1 MAQTSMEMK
10 KDARRA
16 FFFGLLAL
24 FLISF
29 AAMSSYFS
37 YDEIGALAPRLRN
50 EMGFSSTNFLALYT
64 AYSISAV
71 LFSVMGGVLADK
83 LGVRKA
89 AILFASMFAFGT
101 LIVTIPKFWAM
112 LGGRF
117 LFGIGCEAYYVVMQK
132 VIAKWFKH
140 KMLATAFGVNLLL
153 CRLGTYASFFLLP
166 WIADHTS
173 TSSTLWIVTGITFLG
188 LASTGIYWFLD
199 GLGERRKYVAILEE
213 SAGSS
218 EKFSLKDVFRL
229 PKPFWVISLLC
240 VVFYSAI
247 FPFTAFSTDFF
258 VEQFKMTNQTAARLT
273 GLIILIS
280 MCSTWLIGAVIDSIG
295 KRATIMIIGAAM
307 MVPCHV
313 AIGYSSIDPRIPMII
328 LGLSF
333 SLVPA
338 ALWPAVPRLV
348 KEKQLGTA
356 YGVIAMIQNIG
367 LGLFPLL
374 AGRIRDHYG
383 SYKPAMI
390 MFSSLAI
397 LGVIFASW
405 LKVLEKKGG
414 GYLDKNK
421 PL

>member
-1 MAQTSMEMK
+1 MAKASVEMK
-10 KDARRA
+10 KDMKKA
-16 FFFGLLAL
+16 FLFGLIAL

-29 AAMSSYFS
+29 AAMTSYFS
-37 YDEIGALAPRLRN
+37 YDEIGALAPRLKTER
-50 EMGFSSTNFLALYT
+50 GFSSTNFLALYT
-64 AYSISAV
+64 AYSISAI

-89 AILFASMFAFGT
+89 AIIFSSLFAVGT
-101 LIVTIPKFWAM
+101 LLVTIPKFWVM
-112 LGGRF
+112 LLGRF
-117 LFGIGCEAYYVVMQK
+117 IFGIGCEAYYVVMQK
-132 VIAKWFKH
+132 VIAKWFKN

-153 CRLGTYASFFLLP
+153 CRAGTFASFFLLP
-166 WIADHTS
+166 WIADNTS
-173 TSSTLWIVTGITFLG
+173 TSTTLWIVTGITFLG
-188 LASTGIYWFLD
+188 LLSTFGYWFID
-199 GLGERRKYVAILEE
+199 GLGEKRKYVAILEE

-218 EKFSLKDVFRL
+218 EKFSLKDVLRL
-229 PKPFWVISLLC
+229 PKPFWIISLLC

-258 VEQFKMTNQTAARLT
+258 VEHFKMPNQEAARLT

-280 MCSTWLIGAVIDSIG
+280 MFSTWIFGAIIDSIG
-295 KRATIMIIGAAM
+295 KRATIMIIGAAL

-313 AIGYSSIDPRIPMII
+313 AIGYTSIDPRIPMIV

-367 LGLFPLL
+367 LALFPLL
-374 AGRIRDHYG
+374 SGQIRDLSG

-390 MFSSLAI
+390 MFSGLGV
-397 LGVIFASW
+397 LGVIFAVW
-405 LKVLEKKGG
+405 LKIVEKKGG
-414 GYLDKNK
+414 GYLDKN
-421 PL
+421 

>member
-1 MAQTSMEMK
+1 MAKASVEMK
-10 KDARRA
+10 KDMRKA

-29 AAMSSYFS
+29 AAMTSYFS
-37 YDEIGALAPRLRN
+37 YDEIGALGPRLISERN
-50 EMGFSSTNFLALYT
+50 FDHTKLNALYT

-71 LFSVMGGVLADK
+71 LFCVLGGVLADK

-112 LGGRF
+112 LLGRF

-132 VIAKWFKH
+132 VIAKWFKN

-153 CRLGTYASFFLLP
+153 CRAGTYASFFLLP
-166 WIADHTS
+166 WIAEHTS
-173 TSSTLWIVTGITFLG
+173 TSSTLLIVTGITFLG
-188 LASTGIYWFLD
+188 LASAGIYWLLD

-213 SAGSS
+213 SVGSS
-218 EKFSLKDVFRL
+218 EKFSLKDVFIL

-247 FPFTAFSTDFF
+247 FPFTAFSTVFF
-258 VEQFKMTNQTAARLT
+258 VEQFKMTNQDAARLT

-280 MCSTWLIGAVIDSIG
+280 MCSTWLFGALIDSIG
-295 KRATIMIIGAAM
+295 KRATIMIIGAAL
-307 MVPCHV
+307 MVPCHI
-313 AIGYSSIDPRIPMII
+313 AIGYSSINPRIPMII

-367 LGLFPLL
+367 LGLFPFL

-390 MFSSLAI
+390 MFSGLGI
-397 LGVIFASW
+397 LGVIFACW
-405 LKVLEKKGG
+405 LKILEKKGG
-414 GYLDKNK
+414 GYLDKN
-421 PL
+421 